1 MRRVVHGRSRSLAC
15 RHGELELQ
23 RMFEHSNIIR
33 LRFSRTNFFCE
44 RTFVDAHWSIFG
56 SHFAERSFGLAHR
69 SHVCMALLLKSCA
82 DACHVRESSRERSG
96 NLNFQLDE
104 KHERQSF

>member
-1 MRRVVHGRSRSLAC
+1 
-15 RHGELELQ
+15 
-23 RMFEHSNIIR
+23 MFEHSNIIR

-44 RTFVDAHWSIFG
+44 RTFVDARWSIFG
-56 SHFAERSFGLAHR
+56 SHIAERSFGLAHG

-82 DACHVRESSRERSG
+82 DACHVPESSRERSG